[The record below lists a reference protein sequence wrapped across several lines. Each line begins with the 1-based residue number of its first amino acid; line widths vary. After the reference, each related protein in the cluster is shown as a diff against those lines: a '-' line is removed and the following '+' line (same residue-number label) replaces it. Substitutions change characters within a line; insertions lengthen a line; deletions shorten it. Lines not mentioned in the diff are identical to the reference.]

1 MSFSNHVKAVKFR
14 DRAKEVMHN
23 HKFVHLREDGVD
35 KNLMDMKSASSEEVL
50 YNICW
55 CGEDCPNYVSLWFI
69 TGKDPEAHTIVTS
82 PAGFA
87 WGPTTYRSLE
97 LLLTDFEKTSRVWA
111 RVGRWSDKRGKL
123 GV

>member
-1 MSFSNHVKAVKFR
+1 MKFC
-14 DRAKEVMHN
+14 DLAKEVMHN
-23 HKFVHLREDGVD
+23 HKFVHLREDAVD

-55 CGEDCPNYVSLWFI
+55 CGEDCPNNVSLRFI
-69 TGKDPEAHTIVTS
+69 TGKDPEAHTIVLS

-111 RVGRWSDKRGKL
+111 RVGRWSDKRGEL

>member
-1 MSFSNHVKAVKFR
+1 MSLSNHVKAVKFR

-23 HKFVHLREDGVD
+23 HKFVHLREDSVD
-35 KNLMDMKSASSEEVL
+35 TNLMDMKSASPKDVF

-55 CGEDCPNYVSLWFI
+55 CGEDCPYHVSLRFI
-69 TGKDPEAHTIVTS
+69 TGKNPEAHTIVLS

-87 WGPTTYRSLE
+87 WGPTTYRSLDF
-97 LLLTDFEKTSRVWA
+97 LLIDFEKTSRVWA
-111 RVGRWSDKRGKL
+111 RVGRWSDKRGEL

>member
-1 MSFSNHVKAVKFR
+1 MSLSNHVKAVKFR

-35 KNLMDMKSASSEEVL
+35 TNLMDMKSASPKDVF

-55 CGEDCPNYVSLWFI
+55 CGEDCPYHVSLRFI
-69 TGKDPEAHTIVTS
+69 TGKNPEAHTIVLS

-87 WGPTTYRSLE
+87 WGPTTYRSLDF
-97 LLLTDFEKTSRVWA
+97 LLIDFEKTSRVWA
-111 RVGRWSDKRGKL
+111 RVGRWSDKRGEF

>member
-1 MSFSNHVKAVKFR
+1 MSFSNHVKAVKFC

-35 KNLMDMKSASSEEVL
+35 KNLMDMKSASSKDVF

-55 CGEDCPNYVSLWFI
+55 CGEDCPNNVSLRFI
-69 TGKDPEAHTIVTS
+69 TGKDPEAHTIVLS

-87 WGPTTYRSLE
+87 WSPRTYSSLE
-97 LLLTDFEKTSRVWA
+97 LLLTDFKKTSRVWA
-111 RVGRWSDKRGKL
+111 RVGRWSDKRGEL

>member
-1 MSFSNHVKAVKFR
+1 MSFSNHVKAVKFC

-23 HKFVHLREDGVD
+23 HKFVHLREDAVD

-55 CGEDCPNYVSLWFI
+55 CGEDCPNNVSLRFI
-69 TGKDPEAHTIVTS
+69 TGKDPEAHTIVLS
-82 PAGFA
+82 PAGFT

-111 RVGRWSDKRGKL
+111 RVGRWSDKRGEL